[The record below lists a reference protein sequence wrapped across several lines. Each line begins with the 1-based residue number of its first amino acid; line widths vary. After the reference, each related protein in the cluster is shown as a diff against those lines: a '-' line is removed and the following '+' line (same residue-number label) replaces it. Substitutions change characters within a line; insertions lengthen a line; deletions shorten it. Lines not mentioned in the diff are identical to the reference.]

1 VSPALSAS
9 LRRAAPLGWL
19 WLAAALPLLVYA
31 ALYRGSVGAIL
42 GIVGQLGLACLLAL
56 LPLPRRVLRWA
67 LLTALVLL
75 VAGGVLERELSRY
88 GWQTSD
94 KAGLWSALRNVLHE
108 GDMVSGYGFRNW
120 DAAGIGAATLT
131 FDVRLLAGQPAWDWF
146 RSDPGFVLEPQ
157 PGRDYPHTRVWVPE
171 AVPSGGQPYL
181 MRTFDVGE
189 PLGGR
194 IFRVVL
200 DLRRAP
206 ATSTGAPLVAVS
218 SASAISSGNPIGG
231 RDCRGVSLQA
241 WSYRGGGRC
250 LPVTLEGA
258 WQRYSL
264 SWRVP
269 EEVDASVVRLVL
281 SGLTDATF
289 DVRRVRLFTPKGEL
303 GPLLPQGGGVQVA
316 WGRKPEAHSGKSFM
330 PTPEWQTVTA
340 RATRTAG
347 DILTTTLYTASGLVL
362 ETRNVAVTAP
372 DGTPLGG
379 AVGSTRQTIV
389 FGDPNLAGHTLGT
402 LGLALVSLSPPL
414 LGAFGGALTLLGVG
428 LTGSRA
434 ALIGVS
440 FGLLWLFWTQLPSGR
455 RRLGFAVLAALAVGF
470 VGAAWP
476 QLSALRLFSLSE
488 ITSRGD
494 IWRAAWGAFV
504 AQPGPGLGAGGFP
517 DYWAGL
523 HRGEVVQHAH
533 NLWLELAAAYGVP
546 GLVSALGLTLS
557 LGLVARRWG
566 GARAL
571 ALVGGVFVMNLFDTT
586 LFYGGVIFT
595 LALTLGAFRPRPL
608 RPDPYPLHTAQRRAA
623 HNGEVAAPPF
633 SQVPPK

>member
-1 VSPALSAS
+1 
-9 LRRAAPLGWL
+9 
-19 WLAAALPLLVYA
+19 
-31 ALYRGSVGAIL
+31 
-42 GIVGQLGLACLLAL
+42 
-56 LPLPRRVLRWA
+56 
-67 LLTALVLL
+67 
-75 VAGGVLERELSRY
+75 
-88 GWQTSD
+88 
-94 KAGLWSALRNVLHE
+94 
-108 GDMVSGYGFRNW
+108 
-120 DAAGIGAATLT
+120 
-131 FDVRLLAGQPAWDWF
+131 
-146 RSDPGFVLEPQ
+146 
-157 PGRDYPHTRVWVPE
+157 VPE
-171 AVPSGGQPYL
+171 PVPGGGQPYL

-194 IFRVVL
+194 IFRVLL

-206 ATSTGAPLVAVS
+206 EAATGTAPDTATSS
-218 SASAISSGNPIGG
+218 SAPAISSGNPIGG
-231 RDCRGVSLQA
+231 RDCYGVSLQA

-250 LPVTLEGA
+250 LPVTLEGT

-269 EEVDASVVRLVL
+269 EEVDASVVRIVL
-281 SGLTDATF
+281 SGLTEATF

-330 PTPEWQTVTA
+330 PRPEWQTVTA
-340 RATRTAG
+340 QATRTAG
-347 DILTTTLYTASGLVL
+347 DTLTTTLYTASGLVL

-372 DGTPLGG
+372 GGTLLGG

-434 ALIGVS
+434 ALVGAC

-455 RRLGFAVLAALAVGF
+455 RRLGFAVLTALAVGS

-476 QLSALRLFSLSE
+476 QLSALRLFSLNE
-488 ITSRGD
+488 VTSRGD
-494 IWRAAWGAFV
+494 IWRAAWGAFITDPW
-504 AQPGPGLGAGGFP
+504 QGLGAGGFP
-517 DYWAGL
+517 GYWAEL

-546 GLVSALGLTLS
+546 GLVAALGLTLS

-586 LFYGGVIFT
+586 FFYGGVIFT
-595 LALTLGAFRPRPL
+595 LMLALGAFKPRL
-608 RPDPYPLHTAQRRAA
+608 RPFPHPLHTAQRRAP